1 MPTPF
6 SQLTLAQHFRQLP
19 GVFYRDVMPEPL
31 HQPELVIASS
41 GCAALLDI
49 DAASLNSPEAL
60 AILGAQRVPP
70 DWQPLAMK
78 YTGHQFGYYNPDL
91 GDGRGLL
98 LGERQLDNGQ
108 LWDLHL
114 KGAGPTPFSRQGDG
128 RAVLRSSI
136 REFLCSEAMHALGIA
151 TTRALSVVKTA
162 TPVFREQ
169 RESGATLL
177 RVAQTHIR
185 FGHFEFAARSSH
197 PDALKTLA
205 DYVLARYYPCLRGQ
219 ANQYADLFLLI
230 AKNTAEMIA
239 RWQAVG
245 FNHGVMNTDNMSILG
260 DTFDFGPYG
269 FLDRFN
275 PHHICNHSDDQG
287 RYAFDRQPA
296 IAHWNLAVLAQALS
310 PLVPDDA
317 LKAGMQHY
325 AQHFNERYIE
335 LMRAKL
341 GLERE
346 QEDDTDLLMQGLS
359 MLDNGKL
366 DYTRFF
372 RELGDW
378 QTDLK
383 QAHALRDHTLDLSAF
398 DAWFA
403 RYGARLAQEKTD
415 SSERKKNM
423 DAVNPLYT
431 LRNHLAQLAIQ
442 QAEQGDY
449 SEVRRLHA
457 VLQSPFEA
465 QAGAESYAALPP
477 DWASELEVSCSS

>member
-1 MPTPF
+1 MPIAFAHIP
-6 SQLTLAQHFRQLP
+6 LVQHFRQLP
-19 GVFYRDVMPEPL
+19 AVFYRDTLPSPL
-31 HQPELVIASS
+31 QQPELVIASAR
-41 GCAALLDI
+41 CADLLDL
-49 DAASLNSPEAL
+49 DLDSLAAPDAL
-60 AILGAQRVPP
+60 AILGCQRLPAG
-70 DWQPLAMK
+70 WQPLAMK

-151 TTRALSVVKTA
+151 TTRALCVVKTE

-177 RVAQTHIR
+177 RVAQSHIR
-185 FGHFEFAARSSH
+185 FGHFEFAAETRQ
-197 PDALKTLA
+197 PDLVRTLA
-205 DYVLARYYPCLRGQ
+205 DYVLARHYPCLTGQ
-219 ANQYADLFLLI
+219 PNQYADLFLLI
-230 AKNTAEMIA
+230 ARSTAEMIA
-239 RWQAVG
+239 RWQAIG

-269 FLDRFN
+269 FLDAFN

-310 PLVPDDA
+310 PLVPDEA
-317 LKAGMQHY
+317 LKEGMQGY
-325 AQHFNERYIE
+325 GEHFNARYID
-335 LMRAKL
+335 LMRTRL
-341 GLERE
+341 GLET
-346 QEDDTDLLMQGLS
+346 DAANDTDLLMQCLA
-359 MLDNGKL
+359 MLDSGKV
-366 DYTRFF
+366 DYNRFF
-372 RELGDW
+372 RELGTW
-378 QTDLK
+378 QANP
-383 QAHALRDHTLDLSAF
+383 QQPHALRDHTLDLAAF
-398 DAWFA
+398 DAWLA
-403 RYGARLAQEKTD
+403 RYAARLNQENTD
-415 SSERKKNM
+415 RSARRDNM
-423 DAVNPLYT
+423 NAVNPLYT

-449 SEVRRLHA
+449 AEVRRLHA
-457 VLQSPFEA
+457 VLQSPFTE
-465 QAGAESYAALPP
+465 QPGCESYAALPP